1 MDAKTVDRRA
11 QHQPRLEDDPLV
23 RGLGRYAADAP
34 LTGQTYAYF
43 VRSPH
48 AFADIRSIDTEAA
61 KAVPGVL
68 AVLTATDMEGI
79 GNISQHPPLAGRGGQ
94 KLIIPH
100 RPALAGETV
109 RHVGEAVAVV
119 VAETLT
125 AAQDG
130 AEAVIVDY
138 EERTPV
144 VDLREA
150 VRDGAPQIWP
160 EAPGNIAVNWPG
172 LAKDPDANAQEV
184 DRIIAS
190 AKHVARVSLVHQR
203 ILVQSMEPR
212 GATASYDPAD
222 DSYFLRCCSQS
233 ARALRDGLAPILG
246 VPNPRLRV
254 VTEDVGGAFGLK
266 TGPYPEYL
274 AILVAARKIGRP
286 VHWMSNR
293 AEAFLSDNHARDA
306 YSDVELALDERGKFL
321 ALRVRHLGSMGAF
334 IGAVGANI
342 QTVNLTRCLPGMYD
356 IPMIDIAVRCVF
368 TNTTTTAP
376 YRGAGRPEANFILER
391 VIDEAARM
399 TGIDPIKLRRRNLIK
414 SSAMPYKTAVGTTID
429 SGEFETVLDKALALA
444 DHDGFKQRR
453 REAAKRGKYRG
464 FGISCMLEHAGGF
477 PLEGTALS
485 FPGGEHLVLGL
496 NVQSTGQGHAT
507 VFNPMLAEQ
516 LGIKPEHIEHRH
528 GDSAMEIAGYAS
540 VGSRSA
546 MTVSHAL
553 IKTVE
558 ALLNKGKTI
567 AATVLETAE
576 TDIEYRDGRFGVVGT
591 DRSVTLFDLAARAK
605 EMKKRGEIPEDLD
618 TKTNAETPLTF
629 PNGCH
634 IAEVEIDPE
643 TGMVEIVNY
652 VAVDDCGTIY
662 NHTIVEGQL
671 VGGLMQG
678 IGQALGEHIA
688 YDRESGQLLSGT
700 FMDYFMPRADI
711 LPPLALRDRGVP
723 SPANALGAKGAGEAG
738 ATGSIPALANAVHD
752 ALKPLD
758 IHHVEMPY
766 TPGRIWRFHGIRR
779 IISRHACSQTGR
791 AGHHAGRYR
800 SGDSGGSSGEGLD
813 ARRTVPPQHRHA
825 RRPGHGVPAAQDHR
839 QPVLRRHQVPRI
851 VPGHH
856 ASGTYPDQQRLRAER
871 AHRARV
877 NRAAGLQVHR
887 RQDPPRQP
895 RTR

>member
-11 QHQPRLEDDPLV
+11 QYQPRLEDDPLV

-130 AEAVIVDY
+130 AEAVVVDY

-306 YSDVELALDERGKFL
+306 HSDVELALDERGKFL

-507 VFNPMLAEQ
+507 VFNPMLAER
-516 LGIKPEHIEHRH
+516 LGIKPELIEHRH

-558 ALLNKGKTI
+558 ALLNKGKMI

-634 IAEVEIDPE
+634 IAEVEIDPK
-643 TGMVEIVNY
+643 TGEMALVAY
-652 VAVDDCGTIY
+652 AAVDDCGRPLNTM
-662 NHTIVEGQL
+662 IVEGQTH
-671 VGGLMQG
+671 GSIAQGL
-678 IGQALGEHIA
+678 GQAMLENAI
-688 YDRESGQLLSGT
+688 YDSSGGQLVTGS
-700 FMDYFMPRADI
+700 FMDYAMPRASDMPAFKDAI
-711 LPPLALRDRGVP
+711 HSVPATTNPLGV
-723 SPANALGAKGAGEAG
+723 KGAGEAG
-738 ATGSIPALANAVHD
+738 TTAAIAAVMNAIADAIPGGAGAHLDMPATPEKL
-752 ALKPLD
+752 
-758 IHHVEMPY
+758 
-766 TPGRIWRFHGIRR
+766 W
-779 IISRHACSQTGR
+779 HACQK
-791 AGHHAGRYR
+791 
-800 SGDSGGSSGEGLD
+800 
-813 ARRTVPPQHRHA
+813 
-825 RRPGHGVPAAQDHR
+825 AAQ
-839 QPVLRRHQVPRI
+839 
-851 VPGHH
+851 
-856 ASGTYPDQQRLRAER
+856 A
-871 AHRARV
+871 
-877 NRAAGLQVHR
+877 
-887 RQDPPRQP
+887 
-895 RTR
+895 

>member
-23 RGLGRYAADAP
+23 RGLGRYAADTP

-43 VRSPH
+43 VRSSH

-68 AVLTATDMEGI
+68 AVLTAADMEGI

-150 VRDGAPQIWP
+150 VRDGAPQVWP
-160 EAPGNIAVNWPG
+160 EAPGNIAVDWPG

-222 DSYFLRCCSQS
+222 ESYFLRCCSQS

-507 VFNPMLAEQ
+507 VFNPMLAER

-634 IAEVEIDPE
+634 IAEVEIDPK
-643 TGMVEIVNY
+643 TGEMALVAY
-652 VAVDDCGTIY
+652 AAVDDCGRPLNTM
-662 NHTIVEGQL
+662 IVEGQTH
-671 VGGLMQG
+671 GSIAQGL
-678 IGQALGEHIA
+678 GQAMLENAI
-688 YDRESGQLLSGT
+688 YDSSGGQLVTGS
-700 FMDYFMPRADI
+700 FMDYAMPRASDMPAFKDAI
-711 LPPLALRDRGVP
+711 HSVPATTNPLGV
-723 SPANALGAKGAGEAG
+723 KGAGEAG
-738 ATGSIPALANAVHD
+738 TTAAIAAVMNAIADAIPGGAGAHLDMPATPEKL
-752 ALKPLD
+752 
-758 IHHVEMPY
+758 
-766 TPGRIWRFHGIRR
+766 W
-779 IISRHACSQTGR
+779 HACQK
-791 AGHHAGRYR
+791 
-800 SGDSGGSSGEGLD
+800 
-813 ARRTVPPQHRHA
+813 
-825 RRPGHGVPAAQDHR
+825 AAQ
-839 QPVLRRHQVPRI
+839 
-851 VPGHH
+851 
-856 ASGTYPDQQRLRAER
+856 A
-871 AHRARV
+871 
-877 NRAAGLQVHR
+877 
-887 RQDPPRQP
+887 
-895 RTR
+895 

>member
-1 MDAKTVDRRA
+1 MDVKTVDRRA

-23 RGLGRYAADAP
+23 RGLGRYAADTP

-130 AEAVIVDY
+130 AEAVVVDY

-150 VRDGAPQIWP
+150 VRDGAPQVWP
-160 EAPGNIAVNWPG
+160 EAPGNIAVDWPG

-222 DSYFLRCCSQS
+222 ESYFLRCCSQS

-356 IPMIDIAVRCVF
+356 IPMIDIAARCVF

-507 VFNPMLAEQ
+507 VFNPMLAER
-516 LGIKPEHIEHRH
+516 LGIKPEQIEHRH

-591 DRSVTLFDLAARAK
+591 DRSITLFDLAARAK

-634 IAEVEIDPE
+634 IAEVEIDPK
-643 TGMVEIVNY
+643 TGEMALVAY
-652 VAVDDCGTIY
+652 AAVDDCGRPLNTM
-662 NHTIVEGQL
+662 IVEGQTH
-671 VGGLMQG
+671 GSIAQGL
-678 IGQALGEHIA
+678 GQAMLENAI
-688 YDRESGQLLSGT
+688 YDSSGGQLVTGS
-700 FMDYFMPRADI
+700 FMDYAMPRASDMPAFKDAI
-711 LPPLALRDRGVP
+711 HSVPATTNPLGV
-723 SPANALGAKGAGEAG
+723 KGAGEAG
-738 ATGSIPALANAVHD
+738 TTAAIAAVMNAIADAIPGGAGAHLDMPATPEKLWLACQ
-752 ALKPLD
+752 K
-758 IHHVEMPY
+758 
-766 TPGRIWRFHGIRR
+766 
-779 IISRHACSQTGR
+779 
-791 AGHHAGRYR
+791 
-800 SGDSGGSSGEGLD
+800 
-813 ARRTVPPQHRHA
+813 
-825 RRPGHGVPAAQDHR
+825 AAQ
-839 QPVLRRHQVPRI
+839 
-851 VPGHH
+851 
-856 ASGTYPDQQRLRAER
+856 T
-871 AHRARV
+871 
-877 NRAAGLQVHR
+877 
-887 RQDPPRQP
+887 
-895 RTR
+895 

>member
-11 QHQPRLEDDPLV
+11 QYQPRLEDDPLV

-222 DSYFLRCCSQS
+222 ESYFLRCCSQS

-507 VFNPMLAEQ
+507 VFNPMLAER
-516 LGIKPEHIEHRH
+516 LGIKPELIEHRH

-634 IAEVEIDPE
+634 IAEVEIDPK
-643 TGMVEIVNY
+643 TGEMALVAY
-652 VAVDDCGTIY
+652 AAVDDCGRPLNTM
-662 NHTIVEGQL
+662 IVEGQTH
-671 VGGLMQG
+671 GSIAQGL
-678 IGQALGEHIA
+678 GQAMLENAI
-688 YDRESGQLLSGT
+688 YDSSGGQLVTGS
-700 FMDYFMPRADI
+700 FMDYAMPRASDMPAFKDAI
-711 LPPLALRDRGVP
+711 HSVPATTNPLGV
-723 SPANALGAKGAGEAG
+723 KGAGEAG
-738 ATGSIPALANAVHD
+738 TTAAIAAVMNAIADAIPGGAGAHLDMPATPEKL
-752 ALKPLD
+752 
-758 IHHVEMPY
+758 
-766 TPGRIWRFHGIRR
+766 W
-779 IISRHACSQTGR
+779 HACQK
-791 AGHHAGRYR
+791 
-800 SGDSGGSSGEGLD
+800 
-813 ARRTVPPQHRHA
+813 
-825 RRPGHGVPAAQDHR
+825 AAQ
-839 QPVLRRHQVPRI
+839 
-851 VPGHH
+851 
-856 ASGTYPDQQRLRAER
+856 A
-871 AHRARV
+871 
-877 NRAAGLQVHR
+877 
-887 RQDPPRQP
+887 
-895 RTR
+895 